1 MNRIEL
7 NWKMRKA
14 GTLLME
20 DKNQFSNG
28 WRSSVRFVWLTE
40 RNEWKEWS
48 DTLKVWTNEYNER
61 SSQSLNEWIA
71 EMVKGRWFSY
81 KYHYKLYSVERFGI
95 IISTF
100 K

>member
-40 RNEWKEWS
+40 RNE
-48 DTLKVWTNEYNER
+48 
-61 SSQSLNEWIA
+61 
-71 EMVKGRWFSY
+71 
-81 KYHYKLYSVERFGI
+81 
-95 IISTF
+95 
-100 K
+100 